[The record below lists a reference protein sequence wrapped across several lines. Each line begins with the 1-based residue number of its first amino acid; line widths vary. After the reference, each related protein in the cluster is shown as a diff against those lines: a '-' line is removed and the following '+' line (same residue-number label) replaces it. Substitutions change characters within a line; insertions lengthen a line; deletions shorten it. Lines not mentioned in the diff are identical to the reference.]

1 MDGDYPELLQEFEYP
16 ERVDKLKPFLAMEIL
31 ERAQKLEAQGRSV
44 IHMELGEP
52 GGETPQA
59 IKDAAIKAL
68 HANDTCYTHSLGK
81 AELREEIASYH
92 KRQYGIEVN
101 PGQIIVTSGSSA
113 AMLLAFSALLDSGDQ
128 VIIPDPYYACYPNF
142 IHYVGAEPLP
152 VKVYEEDA
160 FKVQAGGI
168 KNHIGS
174 NVKAILINS
183 PANPTGAVLG
193 EQELQE
199 LAELGPFIVSDE
211 VYHGINYGDR
221 DRSILEYTDRAVV
234 INGFSKRNIMTGWRL
249 GYLVAPNSLVRKMQ
263 KFQQNLFICACNF
276 TQSAGIAA
284 LQETPAIL
292 ASRFSDYNERR
303 LYLYQALE
311 HMRIAPAR
319 LPDGAF
325 YMLANVK
332 KYTNDSY
339 SFALRILEEAGVAVT
354 PGIDFGPGAEGYIRI
369 SYACSMENLK
379 EGLVRLG
386 NFFSNLGPADA
397 SGC

>member
-1 MDGDYPELLQEFEYP
+1 MNRGNPEFLQDYEYP

-31 ERAQKLEAQGRSV
+31 EKAQELESQGASI

-52 GGETPQA
+52 GGETPEA
-59 IKDAAIKAL
+59 IKNAAIKAI

-81 AELREEIASYH
+81 PELREEIASYH
-92 KRQYGIEVN
+92 KRVYGIEVSPN
-101 PGQIIVTSGSSA
+101 QIIVTSGSSA
-113 AMLLAFSALLDSGDQ
+113 AMLLAFSALLDNGDR

-142 IHYVGAEPLP
+142 IRYVGAEPLP
-152 VKVYEEDA
+152 VTVRENDA
-160 FKVQAGGI
+160 FKLKAHDI
-168 KNHIGS
+168 EKRLDS
-174 NVKAILINS
+174 TVKAILINS

-199 LAELGPFIVSDE
+199 LAELKPFIISDE

-249 GYLVAPNSLVRKMQ
+249 GYLVAPADLVRKMQ

-276 TQSAGIAA
+276 IQSAGIAA
-284 LQETPAIL
+284 LQESPEVL
-292 ASRFSDYNERR
+292 ARRFSDYNERR
-303 LYLYQALE
+303 LYLYQALD
-311 HMRIAPAR
+311 HMGIAPAR

-332 KYTNDSY
+332 KYSNDSY

-379 EGLVRLG
+379 EGLSRLES
-386 NFFSNLGPADA
+386 FFNNLDPIDA
-397 SGC
+397 SG